1 MAANYLMNNIHC
13 GQCGL
18 DRGVTAWEKKSV
30 HHSSDL
36 CKSEKSNEML

>member
-18 DRGVTAWEKKSV
+18 DRGVTAWEKSV